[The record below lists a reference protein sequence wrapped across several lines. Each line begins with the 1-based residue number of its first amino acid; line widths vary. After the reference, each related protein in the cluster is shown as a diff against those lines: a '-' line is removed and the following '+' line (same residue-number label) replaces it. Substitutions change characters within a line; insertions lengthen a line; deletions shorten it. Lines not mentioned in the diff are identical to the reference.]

1 MIWLIRR
8 IGQAIPLM
16 WGLISLLFLL
26 FQVLGDPVR
35 MMAGQ
40 RSDLSTLESI
50 RAEFR
55 LDKPVWQQYLWYLN
69 DLSPLGLTTKA
80 HIESGNAISIIQG
93 TEYTL
98 ALKRPELGIS
108 FQTRRPVLDMIGD
121 KLPGTLALAVSA
133 MTLAVVLGI
142 GFGVIAAVHKDSFWD
157 RSLSLI
163 SMLGVSTPSF
173 VAAVILIWVF
183 VIVFGEYTGLPLAG
197 YWVQDAVFT
206 EGYTYRFGAFILPT
220 LALGVRPLSVIMQ
233 LTRSSMLEVAGQDYI
248 RTARAKGLKPVQVWL
263 RHALPNALNP
273 VISSI
278 SGWFAS
284 LLAGVF
290 FIEFMFDWQGLGRLT
305 MDALQKSDYPV
316 LSGCILFVGF
326 IFIFMN
332 MLTDVLYRL
341 TDPRVQLES

>member
-1 MIWLIRR
+1 MIWLLRR
-8 IGQAIPLM
+8 IGQAIPLI

-55 LDKPVWQQYLWYLN
+55 LDKPIWQQYLWYIN
-69 DLSPLGLTTKA
+69 DISPIGLTQNDK
-80 HIESGNAISIIQG
+80 IESQEVVLIISG
-93 TEYTL
+93 ETYSL
-98 ALKRPELGIS
+98 SLKRPDLGIS
-108 FQTRRPVLDMIGD
+108 FQTRRPVLDMISD
-121 KLPGTLALAVSA
+121 KLPGTLVLAISA
-133 MTLAVVLGI
+133 MTLAIVLGI
-142 GFGVIAAVHKDSFWD
+142 GFGVIAAVNKDSFWD
-157 RSLSLI
+157 RCLSLI

-183 VIVFGEYTGLPLAG
+183 VIVLGDYTGLPLAG
-197 YWVQDAVFT
+197 YWVQEAVFSD
-206 EGYTYRFGAFILPT
+206 GSTYRFGALILPSV
-220 LALGVRPLSVIMQ
+220 ALGVRPLSVIMQ

-248 RTARAKGLKPVQVWL
+248 RTARAKGLKPVRVWL
-263 RHALPNALNP
+263 GHALPNALNP